1 MAKTLACLF
10 FALVILSINVFHIEA
25 QNLKEGRNSNS
36 GQVKYVKTFP
46 SPDEYLRGHRVRLDE
61 EYPNAFRPTNPGP
74 SPGIGHSK
82 LEEGSAFRPTN
93 PGPSPG
99 IGHPN

>member
-1 MAKTLACLF
+1 MAKSLACLF

-25 QNLKEGRNSNS
+25 RNLKVARYSNS
-36 GQVKYVKTFP
+36 GQVKHLKSFP
-46 SPDEYLRGHRVRLDE
+46 SPDELRGHRIRLDE
-61 EYPNAFRPTNPGP
+61 EYPNTFRPTNPGP

-82 LEEGSAFRPTN
+82 LDEGSAFRPTN